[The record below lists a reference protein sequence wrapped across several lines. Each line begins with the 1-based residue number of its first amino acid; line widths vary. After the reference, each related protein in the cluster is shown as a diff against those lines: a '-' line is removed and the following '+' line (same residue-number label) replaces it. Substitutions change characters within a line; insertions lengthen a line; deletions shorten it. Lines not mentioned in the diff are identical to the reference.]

1 MSKAELIKVLRTAS
15 NGNQLLELAD
25 KLATLV
31 EREQQEQEDSVE
43 A

>member
-1 MSKAELIKVLRTAS
+1 MTKPEIIKVLETAS
-15 NGNQLLELAD
+15 NGNQLLDLAD

-31 EREQQEQEDSVE
+31 EREQQEQEDTVE